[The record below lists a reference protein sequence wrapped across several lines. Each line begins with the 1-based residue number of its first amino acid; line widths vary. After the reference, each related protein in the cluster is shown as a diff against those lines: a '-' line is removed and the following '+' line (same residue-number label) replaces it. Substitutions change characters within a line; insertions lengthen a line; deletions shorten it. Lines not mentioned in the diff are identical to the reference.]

1 MANEINKAR
10 YNTVRKANDLIQKSR
25 FNLSLQQQKIILF
38 LISQITPFDKEFNTY
53 EFDIRE
59 FCKVC
64 GIDYDNGNNY
74 MKLKEQI
81 KSIADKSMWVE
92 IEENEETLLR
102 WIEKPYINKRSGL
115 IRIRLDE
122 DMKPYLLNLKK
133 NYTQYEL
140 IYTLH
145 FKSKY
150 TIRLYELIKSI
161 HYKELET
168 YKVYYTIDEIR
179 NRLGV
184 ENGRYKELKNLKA
197 RVLDISVEEINKY
210 SDKQISYKNVKK
222 GRIIIGIEFTINSK
236 DILNNIETLA
246 DIEKEMDNQIT
257 IFDKE

>member
-197 RVLDISVEEINKY
+197 RVLDIAVEEINKY

-222 GRIIIGIEFTINSK
+222 GRIIIAIVLFKI
-236 DILNNIETLA
+236 
-246 DIEKEMDNQIT
+246 
-257 IFDKE
+257 